1 MEDIRKAY
9 KGIKFLKVDKQFLGA
24 QLRRTS
30 SKALS
35 INGNLTFVSK
45 TPKSIRSA
53 KNRQNKI
60 SKSIVKSSENSIAK
74 SVVKSSENSIAKSS
88 IKNTGISVA
97 TKSLFKNAHNDD
109 HYINFKKRKS
119 KKKDSKFKEIEILK
133 QLIEIKKEEENIIH
147 ENPNI
152 NIKEKSNK
160 LINKSLSSKNLEQLK
175 NKIISFKSII
185 MNNINNEDKTN
196 KENNINNNEENK
208 IIKNNDNNKCENN
221 IVIYKSENTVKK
233 DNLKKKIKKFFCC
246 L

>member
-1 MEDIRKAY
+1 M
-9 KGIKFLKVDKQFLGA
+9 
-24 QLRRTS
+24 
-30 SKALS
+30 
-35 INGNLTFVSK
+35 
-45 TPKSIRSA
+45 
-53 KNRQNKI
+53 
-60 SKSIVKSSENSIAK
+60 KSSENSIAK

-97 TKSLFKNAHNDD
+97 TKSLFKNACNDD

-119 KKKDSKFKEIEILK
+119 KKKDGEFKEIEILK
-133 QLIEIKKEEENIIH
+133 QLVEIKKEEENIIH

-152 NIKEKSNK
+152 NIKEESNK

-233 DNLKKKIKKFFCC
+233 DVLKKKIKKFFCR